1 MQKTFELVSQDR
13 ESKARRGRLITTHGV
28 IDTPVFMPIGTPIAV
43 VTKEY
48 FMSELVFFL
57 RLRVSNA
64 LSGKNRG
71 KIFPGRRREPNVLM
85 DWIVAHNVVWPE
97 IVSLGVTLPF
107 WSYNVR

>member
-57 RLRVSNA
+57 RLLVSNA

-71 KIFPGRRREPNVLM
+71 KIFPGRRRETECSDGL
-85 DWIVAHNVVWPE
+85 DRRSQCRVARDR
-97 IVSLGVTLPF
+97 IAG
-107 WSYNVR
+107 